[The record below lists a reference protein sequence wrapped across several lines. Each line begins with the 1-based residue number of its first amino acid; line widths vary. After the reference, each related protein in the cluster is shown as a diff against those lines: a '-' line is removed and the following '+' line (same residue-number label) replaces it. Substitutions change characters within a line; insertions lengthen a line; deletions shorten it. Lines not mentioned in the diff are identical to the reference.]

1 MKLFCTVLLVFGA
14 SASACASPGPAK
26 SGARLLTDAD
36 LTRYAAASFDK
47 RAMMF
52 KQERLGRH
60 HGVAVVADFPCGDVC
75 PDYTTRIIHYDV
87 APGPA
92 CAKAGG
98 VEEIKMIPRGIA
110 VMRQPFCVPKVLAGK
125 ER

>member
-1 MKLFCTVLLVFGA
+1 
-14 SASACASPGPAK
+14 
-26 SGARLLTDAD
+26 
-36 LTRYAAASFDK
+36 
-47 RAMMF
+47 MMF